1 MFTSVYVF
9 SWLCCRL
16 IHDLRGLPGAM
27 HQKGKACGNTSE
39 ELQPAKYEQLMAGLK
54 EHVEMLKSTKPSM

>member
-1 MFTSVYVF
+1 
-9 SWLCCRL
+9 
-16 IHDLRGLPGAM
+16 M